1 MRKSVLT
8 LMAGLVMLAVTA
20 PLLKA
25 EEPKA
30 EAAGIAIVDATK
42 CNGGFE
48 TGEVDPWA
56 PVFVQV
62 STMSSGETY
71 PNNIIKV
78 VKDPAFASKDK
89 NCLSL
94 QAAGDPKGALICAR
108 LDLRD
113 IQGIDLEKGRTF
125 ILSWDIR
132 NGEKPF
138 QTPIAEFLA
147 LTKDGAV
154 VAKGE
159 TIAEAPAVA
168 DKWVTRRVKFTMPD
182 TLKEFK
188 SIHLRIG
195 YAIQPTEAAA
205 SYLGFIDNIS
215 LVQTK

>member
-1 MRKSVLT
+1 MKKSVLT
-8 LMAGLVMLAVTA
+8 LMASLMMLAVAA
-20 PLLKA
+20 PLLEA

-48 TGEVDPWA
+48 TGEVGPWA

-62 STMSSGETY
+62 STMSSGTTY

-78 VKDPAFASKDK
+78 VTDPAFASKDK
-89 NCLSL
+89 NYLSL

-125 ILSWDIR
+125 VLSWDVR

-154 VAKGE
+154 VAKSEVTTGE
-159 TIAEAPAVA
+159 AVVT
-168 DKWVTRRVKFTMPD
+168 DKWTTRRVKFVMPD

-188 SIHLRIG
+188 SIHLRVG
-195 YAIQPTEAAA
+195 YAIQPTEAGA
-205 SYLGFIDNIS
+205 SYLGFIDNIN
-215 LVQTK
+215 LAQTK

>member
-8 LMAGLVMLAVTA
+8 LMASLIMVAITA
-20 PLLKA
+20 PLLRA
-25 EEPKA
+25 EEPKV
-30 EAAGIAIVDATK
+30 ESAGIPIVDSTK

-62 STMSSGETY
+62 STMSSGATY

-78 VKDPAFASKDK
+78 VTDPAFASKDK
-89 NCLSL
+89 NYLSL

-125 ILSWDIR
+125 ILSWDVR

-147 LTKDGAV
+147 LTKEGAV

-159 TIAEAPAVA
+159 AMGEEPVLA
-168 DKWVTRRVKFTMPD
+168 DKWTTRRVKFTMPD

-195 YAIQPTEAAA
+195 YAIQPTEPGA
-205 SYLGFIDNIS
+205 SYLGFIDNIN